1 MCLENIFWYVDW
13 NTHSYMSPGRFL
25 SKTPPSGSEGWVPQW
40 PVLQYCT
47 RIRNKIIFGGLKR
60 IKDNSEEDIIVVPS
74 PVGHAQ
80 INDRK
85 RNTPPGGESVEPP
98 MKRHEWQDKEV
109 M

>member
-1 MCLENIFWYVDW
+1 MLGIVVVTYKLQ
-13 NTHSYMSPGRFL
+13 YYAR
-25 SKTPPSGSEGWVPQW
+25 GSE
-40 PVLQYCT
+40 
-47 RIRNKIIFGGLKR
+47 IKIILGGLKR

-109 M
+109 IFYYTGH